1 MSKPPSLFFK
11 KPTLNLFVFFCIKN
25 AKLTISAVFYLRICK
40 QPENVIIRMLLWV
53 DDSLSVFIPSANS
66 ILLAFLLINLQRLR
80 RPPIYCKIYR
90 LEWTYVR
97 NPLLGTCVDIN
108 RMISVNKP
116 IIFQIYRSF
125 IPQPSSHQV
134 VRRKR
139 KEGNLQIIKH
149 Y

>member
-80 RPPIYCKIYR
+80 KASYILQDISAGMDVCQKSITRHLRRYQSNDIGKQAYNFPNLSLIYTSTIIA
-90 LEWTYVR
+90 
-97 NPLLGTCVDIN
+97 LG
-108 RMISVNKP
+108 
-116 IIFQIYRSF
+116 
-125 IPQPSSHQV
+125 
-134 VRRKR
+134 RK
-139 KEGNLQIIKH
+139 KKAKGGKFTNH
-149 Y
+149 